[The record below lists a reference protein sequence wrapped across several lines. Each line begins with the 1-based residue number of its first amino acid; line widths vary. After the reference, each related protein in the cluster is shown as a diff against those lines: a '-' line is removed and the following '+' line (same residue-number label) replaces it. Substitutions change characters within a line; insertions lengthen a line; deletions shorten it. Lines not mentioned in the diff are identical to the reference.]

1 MEIPEDE
8 HYQLLVLLVRVSI
21 LLRDISKA
29 LVVMALPSAMKGKHY
44 RFQGIT
50 PHQAEKIV
58 IEASTP
64 LWIHTDGE
72 VTRKSKKI
80 TVSCNQQCLNMIY

>member
-1 MEIPEDE
+1 MFCPDANPADGIIN
-8 HYQLLVLLVRVSI
+8 LCAVG
-21 LLRDISKA
+21 DISKA